1 MNLIKNSII
10 LLTFSLS
17 LFGGG
22 AEIYEKDCASCHT
35 KILKK
40 DYVLKHMKELKA
52 PPMIE
57 VIQNI
62 KTELAIIDD
71 EDIERKVAL
80 AFIRDYIKY
89 PDMMGGFCSPF
100 VYDLLGEMPSLKGKI
115 SQDDIDEVTNWI
127 MDELYEQEF

>member
-1 MNLIKNSII
+1 MNKI
-10 LLTFSLS
+10 LFAGAFLTIS

-22 AEIYEKDCASCHT
+22 SEIYKKNCASCHT
-35 KILKK
+35 KILSK
-40 DYVLKHMKELKA
+40 DYVLKNIKKLKA

-62 KTELAIIDD
+62 KSELKIED
-71 EDIERKVAL
+71 EDIEYKVIT

-100 VYDLLGEMPSLKGKI
+100 VYDIFGEMPSLKNQI
-115 SQDDIDEVTNWI
+115 SQDDIDEVSNWI
-127 MDELYEQEF
+127 MDELYNKKF

>member
-1 MNLIKNSII
+1 MLIRFLAI
-10 LLTFSLS
+10 LILSSFS
-17 LFGGG
+17 LFGDG
-22 AEIYEKDCASCHT
+22 AEIYQKNCASCHT
-35 KILKK
+35 KILSK
-40 DYVLKHMKELKA
+40 DYVLKHMRELKA

-62 KTELAIIDD
+62 KSELKIDD
-71 EDIERKVAL
+71 EDIERKVIL

-115 SQDDIDEVTNWI
+115 SQDDIDEVTNLI
-127 MDELYEQEF
+127 MDELYEAKF